1 MISPSTDYIGPKLT
15 GVTVTQ
21 SKEDVS
27 KVKLTLAGSNF
38 CKGPSCGK
46 IVLEPCTSG
55 FATCSPKIELTP
67 LPSNSIDCILND
79 PTDTDKACKGGPN
92 TGDECTS
99 NSQCQSGECLGR
111 FAREHDTCWSHTFI
125 EVLSSHKIGRLW
137 VDVGGTLSEPTA
149 GVEFRKTSPVIGST
163 SPDFNAA
170 STQFDTAG
178 GEQVVITGTYMGN
191 QCSDISSVAACKAS
205 ETWRSSIKVKARR
218 TFSLRNTSTEH

>member
-1 MISPSTDYIGPKLT
+1 MFSPSTDYIGPKLT

-99 NSQCQSGECLGR
+99 NSQCPSGECLGVC
-111 FAREHDTCWSHTFI
+111 A
-125 EVLSSHKIGRLW
+125 GRL
-137 VDVGGTLSEPTA
+137 
-149 GVEFRKTSPVIGST
+149 
-163 SPDFNAA
+163 
-170 STQFDTAG
+170 
-178 GEQVVITGTYMGN
+178 
-191 QCSDISSVAACKAS
+191 
-205 ETWRSSIKVKARR
+205 RR
-218 TFSLRNTSTEH
+218 C

>member
-1 MISPSTDYIGPKLT
+1 MLASPLLFLSDYIGPKLT

-46 IVLEPCTSG
+46 IWLEPCTSG

-99 NSQCQSGECLGR
+99 NGQCPSGECLGR

-149 GVEFRKTSPVIGST
+149 GVEFRKPVRTSHTAEHRLMITTTKAPRCTATATATATAWIPH
-163 SPDFNAA
+163 SPLSAPQ
-170 STQFDTAG
+170 SHT
-178 GEQVVITGTYMGN
+178 
-191 QCSDISSVAACKAS
+191 
-205 ETWRSSIKVKARR
+205 
-218 TFSLRNTSTEH
+218 